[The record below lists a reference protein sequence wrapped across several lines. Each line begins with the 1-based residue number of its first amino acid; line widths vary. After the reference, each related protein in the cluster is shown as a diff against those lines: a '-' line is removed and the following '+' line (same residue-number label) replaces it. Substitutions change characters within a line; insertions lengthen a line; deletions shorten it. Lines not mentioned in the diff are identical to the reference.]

1 MAELSD
7 KRAKIIKADNIIA
20 HNANLEFETATL
32 HSVVRELKDEL
43 AAREKQLRIVRKAEI
58 GWAAA
63 QKQESPKG
71 GANSAF
77 AAITTVNTDTSGRI
91 TKTSTTMAGG
101 ERKSD
106 ASPCVGM
113 CIR

>member
-77 AAITTVNTDTSGRI
+77 AAYLN
-91 TKTSTTMAGG
+91 STPRSALDLAFCDRQNLFCACRMKFA
-101 ERKSD
+101 
-106 ASPCVGM
+106 
-113 CIR
+113 